1 MKKLDFMF
9 VVYNIY
15 TMSFIRKI
23 KKGKKIYLAEVEN
36 ERVKGKIVQ
45 RHLRYV
51 GKMVDDQTV
60 ISTSSKDLQV
70 DSVKIYGPLLVL
82 NRIANKIQL
91 PKILGKY
98 SNEILSMV
106 YAHCLNY
113 KSVNNM
119 PDWFARTD
127 LNALLNLES
136 LTESRLLSAFD
147 TLTEEKIEAHQRD
160 IFNSVKKK
168 YKLFS
173 QGIVYDVTNT
183 YLYGTKCQMAKL
195 GKSKDGKKERP
206 LIQIGLAITQKEG
219 IPVFHKTFDGN
230 IHDSKT
236 LLALVKHF
244 SDYDLHSGIFIYD
257 RGVTSAK
264 NLKYIGNLGWQ
275 TLCGLPIKSKEKAI
289 IKKLLKDHSL
299 AKMSNRVV
307 INKSSFYVEAVN
319 YEFSGIKGTLAICY
333 NERRKV
339 DLKESRYDEIS
350 HAQNL
355 LSQNKV
361 IKRGLKKYLTPS
373 GRIRHEELA
382 KAEEF
387 DGYSC
392 IFSTKH
398 IPKQEMIS
406 LYFDKDIVER
416 AFKTLKGITHL
427 RPIRHWLYNRVIG
440 HVFIC
445 YLSYLLLSILKLSL
459 KKLNI
464 SPEKA
469 LIDLESMHKV
479 YLYDK
484 RKKHKFVKTVAL
496 TKHQEKILKTIDPK
510 LILDV

>member
-1 MKKLDFMF
+1 M
-9 VVYNIY
+9 N
-15 TMSFIRKI
+15 FIRKI
-23 KKGKKIYLAEVEN
+23 KKGKNIYLAMVKN
-36 ERVKGKIVQ
+36 QRVNGKVVQ
-45 RHLRYV
+45 KHISYV
-51 GKMVDDQTV
+51 GKIVDDQTV

-70 DSVKIYGPLLVL
+70 DSVKVYGPLLVL
-82 NRIANKIQL
+82 NRIASKIQL
-91 PKILGKY
+91 SKILGKY

-127 LNALLNLES
+127 LNALLNLEN
-136 LTESRLLSAFD
+136 LTESRLLSALD
-147 TLTEEKIEAHQRD
+147 TLTEDKIEAYQRN
-160 IFNSVKKK
+160 IFSSVKKK
-168 YKLFS
+168 YKLS
-173 QGIVYDVTNT
+173 SRGIVYDVTNT

-230 IHDSKT
+230 VHDSKT
-236 LLALVKHF
+236 LLALLKHF
-244 SDYDLHSGIFIYD
+244 SDYDLRSGIFIYD
-257 RGVTSAK
+257 RGVTSGK

-275 TLCGLPIKSKEKAI
+275 TLCGLPIRSKEKMI

-307 INKSSFYVEAVN
+307 INKSSFYVESVN
-319 YEFSGIKGTLAICY
+319 YEFNGIKGKLAICY

-350 HAQNL
+350 YAQSL
-355 LSQNKV
+355 LSENKV
-361 IKRGLKKYLTPS
+361 IKRGLDRYLTSS
-373 GRIRHEELA
+373 GRVRHKELA

-398 IPKQEMIS
+398 IPKEEMLS

-416 AFKTLKGITHL
+416 AFKTLKGVTQL
-427 RPIRHWLYNRVIG
+427 RPIRHWLYNRVTG

-445 YLSYLLLSILKLSL
+445 YLSYLLLSILKLNL

-464 SPEKA
+464 SPKQA
-469 LIDLESMHKV
+469 LTDLESMHKV

-484 RKKHKFVKTVAL
+484 RKKYKFVKTVAL
-496 TKHQEKILKTIDPK
+496 TKHQEKILKAIDPK
-510 LILDV
+510 LISEV